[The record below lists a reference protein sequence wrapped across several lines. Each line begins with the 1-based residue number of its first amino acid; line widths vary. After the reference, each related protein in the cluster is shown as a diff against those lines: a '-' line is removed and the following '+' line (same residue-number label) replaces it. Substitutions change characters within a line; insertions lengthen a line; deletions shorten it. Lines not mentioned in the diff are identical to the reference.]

1 MGGEPLTYTPH
12 WDVLLEEPYPGILLN
27 GLATTLELALVSTL
41 ASLALGSLL
50 AAGRA
55 SESRLARSCCGL
67 FCDLV
72 RSLPGVFWLLAFFFC
87 LPLIVPEQAGL
98 ALNGWDGFPFWAAA
112 AGLSVNNAPYV
123 ADLLYAVMGQAGRG
137 AMASARLSGLTGF
150 SFWGRVALPQ
160 AYAAS
165 MPALSARLLHNL
177 KNTSLAMVISVPE
190 LTWSSQEVESLSFA
204 GLEATTAATCLYAG
218 LGFAFSL
225 VLMLVERRLHRAVRT
240 EAARV

>member
-1 MGGEPLTYTPH
+1 MTYAPH
-12 WDVLLEEPYPGILLN
+12 WDVLLEDPYPGILLN

-41 ASLALGSLL
+41 ASLVLGSLL
-50 AAGRA
+50 AVGRA
-55 SESRLARSCCGL
+55 SESRLARRACGC

-112 AGLSVNNAPYV
+112 AGLSVNNSPYV
-123 ADLLYAVMGQAGRG
+123 ADILYAVMGQAGRG
-137 AMASARLSGLTGF
+137 AMAAARLSGLSGPD
-150 SFWGRVALPQ
+150 FWGRVALPQ

-177 KNTSLAMVISVPE
+177 KNTSLAMVVSVPE
-190 LTWSSQEVESLSFA
+190 LTWASQEVESLSFA
-204 GLEATTAATCLYAG
+204 GLEVTTAATCIYAG

-225 VLMLVERRLHRAVRT
+225 FLMFVERRLHRAART
-240 EAARV
+240 EETRV

>member
-1 MGGEPLTYTPH
+1 MSYTPH
-12 WDVLLEEPYPGILLN
+12 WDVLLEDPYPGILLN
-27 GLATTLELALVSTL
+27 GLATTLELALVSTA
-41 ASLALGSLL
+41 ASLVLGSLL
-50 AAGRA
+50 AVGRA
-55 SESRLARSCCGL
+55 SDSRLARSACGG

-87 LPLIVPEQAGL
+87 LPMIVPEPAGR